1 MTELL
6 PCPLCGSTKID
17 SGICYLE
24 DKSKSEPAVRCVDCG
39 CRATLA
45 AWSSRTS
52 EGGKCYGSTTVS
64 KTVSAG
70 STPAPSAIPASAQ
83 GAQDHEALQA
93 AWAEGYEFGLNS
105 RDKTPGDI
113 EPLLKDPVAVHINM
127 LRGRIAKPSWAA
139 IKHLYPEHFQPE
151 ASQHPEGEPL
161 SLKRRSEADAYYK
174 ILQTIARFPITDP
187 KNQDAVNLQLIAKG
201 ALELSSTVLSGQEG

>member
-1 MTELL
+1 
-6 PCPLCGSTKID
+6 
-17 SGICYLE
+17 
-24 DKSKSEPAVRCVDCG
+24 
-39 CRATLA
+39 
-45 AWSSRTS
+45 
-52 EGGKCYGSTTVS
+52 
-64 KTVSAG
+64 
-70 STPAPSAIPASAQ
+70 
-83 GAQDHEALQA
+83 
-93 AWAEGYEFGLNS
+93 
-105 RDKTPGDI
+105 
-113 EPLLKDPVAVHINM
+113 M

-201 ALELSSTVLSGQEG
+201 ALELSSTVL

>member
-1 MTELL
+1 MKDYHSMNADQMSAELREMAEL
-6 PCPLCGSTKID
+6 APTPDLQE
-17 SGICYLE
+17 CYQ
-24 DKSKSEPAVRCVDCG
+24 
-39 CRATLA
+39 RAA
-45 AWSSRTS
+45 ALL
-52 EGGKCYGSTTVS
+52 GV
-64 KTVSAG
+64 
-70 STPAPSAIPASAQ
+70 AQ

-151 ASQHPEGEPL
+151 ASQHPEGMRQSPALNDVLESCKIEHKKFEEWAAAQKYDMHEHPL
-161 SLKRRSEADAYYK
+161 HYLFLDPQTNAARQGWKAALRYVAEATSPPSTQSLR
-174 ILQTIARFPITDP
+174 
-187 KNQDAVNLQLIAKG
+187 
-201 ALELSSTVLSGQEG
+201 QEG